1 MTNTAE
7 LPQYLATNL
16 QLMRLK
22 RGYTQASLAKIAKLP
37 RSSITYMESGG
48 GNPSLSNLMKV
59 ADALNVSLEE
69 LLSRPKEDYK
79 LIKSNDVKKILR
91 GHGQAIIKKLLPEPI
106 PGTEIDHFELKA
118 QAKMVGV
125 PHLPHTREHL
135 IVLEGSIIVLVSG
148 NRFEVEK
155 GDVFSFPGDQH
166 HSYENPERK
175 TALAISVVVFEK
187 II

>member
-1 MTNTAE
+1 MTNTAD
-7 LPQYLATNL
+7 LPKYLATNL
-16 QLMRLK
+16 QVMRLK
-22 RGYTQASLAKIAKLP
+22 RGFTQASLAKMAKLP

-59 ADALNVSLEE
+59 AEALNVSLEE

-79 LIKSNDVKKILR
+79 LIKNDEVKRVLR
-91 GHGQAIIKKLLPEPI
+91 SHGQAIIKKLLPEPI
-106 PGTEIDHFELKA
+106 PGTEIDHFELKP
-118 QAKMVGV
+118 QTKMIGV

-135 IVLEGSIIVLVSG
+135 IVLEGSISVLVSG
-148 NRFEVEK
+148 NRFELEK

-166 HSYENPERK
+166 HSYENAEKK
-175 TALAISVVVFEK
+175 TALAISVVVFDK